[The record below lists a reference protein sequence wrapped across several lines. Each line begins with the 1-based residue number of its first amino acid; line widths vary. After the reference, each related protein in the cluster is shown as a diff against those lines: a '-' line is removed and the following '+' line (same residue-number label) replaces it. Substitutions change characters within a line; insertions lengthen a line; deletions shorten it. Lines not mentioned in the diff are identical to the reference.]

1 MTVQS
6 GIMVVSWSM
15 FTSKDISKAKALKF
29 PEKYKV
35 SMIEAVRNKEG
46 SLSFTFRKKMK
57 GRKSPVGLLIE
68 KYYEDKDVNLEAIND
83 KVNKWASLCNKGIHP
98 REEEER
104 LAKEEAE
111 DKERLEEERIRK
123 ENDSRTFKWVIE
135 DYNMVMLRNGRN
147 NDRSV
152 TERIKAI
159 NAISP
164 DWWDLPI
171 KTIDY
176 DKVSEAF
183 NIHAYQ
189 KGKLGYAKNWAR
201 NLIAVWNR
209 AVQRGYADVNP
220 FEELKEDVGGFNSG
234 TRENNYLL
242 VEEANYIVEQ
252 LDNFESLDKKYGRGN
267 QLQALKL
274 LLYTG
279 IRLEEALRLEWDRV
293 YLDAEQ
299 PYIHFPKG
307 TRKQKDTEFALPI
320 LSKMKDIFI
329 EQQKVK
335 INNYVFPSYKKKES
349 FITDINFALQI
360 LRPPSLDT
368 NKNKTMGNKTRVEN
382 FTAITLRRTWGQIG
396 LDLGFPMATLNF
408 VAGRSKTLDSQ
419 GTGYKSYVSQS
430 VDKALPFYNEIIGVI
445 EGTIKLELQTAKD
458 KKQEVIPPTAEVV
471 KEVVKDLHKGQED
484 KELLKKQDEQ
494 TIQKWINMTKAL
506 AMKRQKIK
514 DAPEDIQKEY
524 EELEKK
530 VYYAELR
537 DKIRKGDEDSEWHK
551 ETLKS
556 YDQPL
561 P

>member
-1 MTVQS
+1 
-6 GIMVVSWSM
+6 MVVSWSM
-15 FTSKDISKAKALKF
+15 FTSKDITKAKALKF
-29 PEKYKV
+29 PQKYQV

-46 SLSFTFRKKMK
+46 SLSFTFRKKIK
-57 GRKSPVGLLIE
+57 GKKSPVGLLIE
-68 KYYEDKDVNLEAIND
+68 KYYEDKDVSLEAINV
-83 KVNKWASLCNKGIHP
+83 KVNAWVSLCNKGIHP

-111 DKERLEEERIRK
+111 DIQRQEDERIKK
-123 ENDSRTFKWVIE
+123 ENDSRTFRWVIE
-135 DYNMVMLRNGRN
+135 DYNMVMLRNEKN

-152 TERIKAI
+152 NERMKAI

-189 KGKLGYAKNWAR
+189 KDKLGYAKNWAR

-220 FEELKEDVGGFNSG
+220 FIDLKDDVGGFSSG
-234 TRENNYLL
+234 NRENNYLL

-252 LDNFESLDKKYGRGN
+252 LDNFESLDRSYSRGN

-279 IRLEEALRLEWDRV
+279 IRLEEALALQWDRV
-293 YLDAEQ
+293 YLDEVQ

-335 INNYVFPSYKKKES
+335 INNYVFPSYKNKES
-349 FITDINFALQI
+349 YITDINFALKI
-360 LRPPSLDT
+360 LKPPSLDT
-368 NKNKTMGNKTRVEN
+368 NKNKTMGNKTRVES

-396 LDLGFPMATLNF
+396 LDLGYPMATLNF
-408 VAGRSKTLDSQ
+408 VSGRSKTLDSQ
-419 GTGYKSYVSQS
+419 GSGYKSYVSQS
-430 VDKALPFYNEIIGVI
+430 IDKALPFYKEIIGVI
-445 EGTIKLELQTAKD
+445 EGTIKVELQTAKD
-458 KKQEVIPPTAEVV
+458 KKQDTIHTAEVV
-471 KEVVKDLHKGQED
+471 KEVVTDLHRGQED
-484 KELLKKQDEQ
+484 KDRLKKQDDNV
-494 TIQKWINMTKAL
+494 IQKLLDFNMQL
-506 AMKRQKIK
+506 GRKRQKIQ
-514 DAPEDIQKEY
+514 DAPEAIQKEHR
-524 EELEKK
+524 ELETE
-530 VYYAELR
+530 VFYAELR
-537 DKIRKGDEDSEWHK
+537 NKIRSGHKDSEEMIH
-551 ETLKS
+551 TLKS
-556 YDQPL
+556 LNQPL